1 MYHAS
6 CHYIF
11 RTYQLKFTY
20 HTCRFYV
27 ILYLS
32 LLSMNVLFSETL
44 RKKWN
49 FVTVRIIEVSG
60 QKIKLQIWDTAGQE
74 RFRAVTRSYYRGAAG
89 ALMVYDITRLLL
101 ILLQKRF
108 LESKGF
114 AKKLVFDNWK
124 VWLLCGTNIKK
135 IL

>member
-1 MYHAS
+1 
-6 CHYIF
+6 
-11 RTYQLKFTY
+11 
-20 HTCRFYV
+20 
-27 ILYLS
+27 
-32 LLSMNVLFSETL
+32 MNVLFSETL
-44 RKKWN
+44 RKRWN
-49 FVTVRIIEVSG
+49 FVAVRIIEVSG

-124 VWLLCGTNIKK
+124 VWLLCGTCTNIKRIVGSSFPCLYLYPK
-135 IL
+135 LVICNQNSTYKKLIC